1 MVNEEEVPT
10 QVLPPLTIE
19 GVTVIVEVTGV
30 VKVFFAINPA
40 IFPEPLAAS
49 PIDVLLFVQL

>member
-1 MVNEEEVPT
+1 MVNVT
-10 QVLPPLTIE
+10 GAPLQPLAD
-19 GVTVIVEVTGV
+19 GVTVIVAVTAV
-30 VKVFFAINPA
+30 VPVLIAVNAP